1 MLRLEKLFKHIE
13 IQLKEET
20 DKYKKLKICKYFF
33 ELSKV
38 GILSLSVGL
47 SFISIFAILSGV
59 FIPIIDVAKNN
70 SDIDKRLY
78 STKLKKDLLKELLNY
93 KSNTY
98 KNLTEDEINHLYD
111 KLSNKLSIINT
122 F

>member
-1 MLRLEKLFKHIE
+1 M
-13 IQLKEET
+13 
-20 DKYKKLKICKYFF
+20 KICKYVF
-33 ELSKV
+33 ELSKI

-47 SFISIFAILSGV
+47 SFISIFSILSLIL
-59 FIPIIDVAKNN
+59 IPIIDGAKNN
-70 SDIDKRLY
+70 SDVDKRLY
-78 STKLKKDLLKELLNY
+78 NSKLKKDLLKELMNY

-98 KNLTEDEINHLYD
+98 KDLTQEEIDHLYN

>member
-1 MLRLEKLFKHIE
+1 MLDKLFDHIE
-13 IQLKEET
+13 LQLKEET
-20 DKYKKLKICKYFF
+20 DKYKKLKICKYVF

-47 SFISIFAILSGV
+47 SFINIFSILSLV
-59 FIPIIDVAKNN
+59 LIPIIDACKNN
-70 SDIDKRLY
+70 SDVDKRLY
-78 STKLKKDLLKELLNY
+78 NTKLKKDLLKELMNY

-98 KNLTEDEINHLYD
+98 KELNENEFKHLYD
-111 KLSNKLSIINT
+111 KLSNKLLVINT